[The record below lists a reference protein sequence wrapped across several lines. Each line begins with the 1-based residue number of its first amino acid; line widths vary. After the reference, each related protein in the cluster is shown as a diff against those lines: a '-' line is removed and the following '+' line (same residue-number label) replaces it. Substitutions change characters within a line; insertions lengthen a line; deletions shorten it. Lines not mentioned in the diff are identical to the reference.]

1 MTNNGQLQT
10 RKRGGLENMIRARQY
25 RRFPTGRRLACASAA
40 LALAVLVVTA
50 IFVFAVPSVQAQTL
64 KTLYTFGGT
73 TDGGYPNALV
83 RDAAGNL
90 YGTTISGGVGTCADG
105 DLSGCGVVFRVTPA
119 GKETVLYSFTG
130 GADGA
135 APQRGLLLDAK
146 GNLYGTTA
154 SGGTYGFGTV
164 FKVDQN
170 GNETVLYSFTG
181 GADGGNPYS
190 GLVRD
195 AQGNLYGVAGSVV
208 FKLDEKGNETVLYT
222 FTGGA
227 DGSPNGRLMRD
238 ANGNLYGTTAG
249 GGTYGFG
256 KVYKL
261 DTSGKEHL
269 LYSFC
274 PQGGVCADGA
284 VPFAG
289 VIQDTAGN
297 LYGTTSQGGTA
308 GWGTVF
314 ELNTS
319 GKEKV
324 LHSFTYGDGALP
336 SFGVIRDT
344 NGNLYGTTVYGGIQK
359 KTCTL
364 GCGVIFRVTKAG
376 KESTLYSFTFAE
388 GANPEASVIR
398 DAKGNLYGTTVMGHF
413 FGTVFRL
420 TP

>member
-1 MTNNGQLQT
+1 
-10 RKRGGLENMIRARQY
+10 MIRTKQY
-25 RRFPTGRRLACASAA
+25 RRIPTVRRLACASAT

-50 IFVFAVPSVQAQTL
+50 IFVFAVPSVQAQTF

-90 YGTTISGGVGTCADG
+90 YGTTISGGVGACTDG
-105 DLSGCGVVFRVTPA
+105 DLSGCGVVFKVTPA
-119 GKETVLYSFTG
+119 GKEIVLYSFTG

-135 APQRGLLLDAK
+135 APQRGLQLDAK
-146 GNLYGTTA
+146 GNLYGTTP
-154 SGGTYGFGTV
+154 SGGAYGFGTV

-170 GNETVLYSFTG
+170 GNETVIYSFTG

-195 AQGNLYGVAGSVV
+195 AQGNLYGVAGPVV
-208 FKLDEKGNETVLYT
+208 FTLDEKGNETVLYT

-227 DGSPNGRLMRD
+227 DGSPNGRLLRD

-256 KVYKL
+256 KVFKL
-261 DTSGKEHL
+261 DTSGKEHV

-274 PQGGVCADGA
+274 PQGGICTDGA

-319 GKEKV
+319 GKQKV

-364 GCGVIFRVTKAG
+364 GCGVIFKVTKAG
-376 KESTLYSFTFAE
+376 KESTLYSFTFAD
-388 GANPEASVIR
+388 GANPEAGVIR
-398 DAKGNLYGTTVMGHF
+398 DAKGNLYGTTVMGHA
-413 FGTVFRL
+413 FGTVFKL

>member
-1 MTNNGQLQT
+1 
-10 RKRGGLENMIRARQY
+10 MIRTKQY
-25 RRFPTGRRLACASAA
+25 RRIPTVRRLACVSAT

-90 YGTTISGGVGTCADG
+90 YGTTISGGVGACTDG
-105 DLSGCGVVFRVTPA
+105 DLSGCGVVFKVTPA
-119 GKETVLYSFTG
+119 GKEIVLYSFTG

-135 APQRGLLLDAK
+135 APQRGLQLDAK
-146 GNLYGTTA
+146 GNLYGTTP
-154 SGGTYGFGTV
+154 SGGAYGFGTV

-238 ANGNLYGTTAG
+238 AKGNLYGTTAG

-256 KVYKL
+256 KVFKL

-274 PQGGVCADGA
+274 PQGGVCTDGA

-289 VIQDTAGN
+289 VIQDAAGN

-364 GCGVIFRVTKAG
+364 GCGVIFKVTKAG
-376 KESTLYSFTFAE
+376 KESTLYSFTFAD
-388 GANPEASVIR
+388 GANPEATVIR
-398 DAKGNLYGTTVMGHF
+398 DAKGNLYGTTVMGHA
-413 FGTVFRL
+413 FGTVFKL

>member
-1 MTNNGQLQT
+1 MTSNGQLQT
-10 RKRGGLENMIRARQY
+10 RKQGRVENMIRTKQY
-25 RRFPTGRRLACASAA
+25 RRIPTVRRLACASAT

-50 IFVFAVPSVQAQTL
+50 IFVFAVPSVQAQTF

-90 YGTTISGGVGTCADG
+90 YGTTISGGVGACTDG
-105 DLSGCGVVFRVTPA
+105 DLSGCGVVFKVTPA
-119 GKETVLYSFTG
+119 GKEIVLYSFTG

-135 APQRGLLLDAK
+135 APQRGLQLDAN
-146 GNLYGTTA
+146 GNLYGTTP
-154 SGGTYGFGTV
+154 SGGAYGFGTV

-195 AQGNLYGVAGSVV
+195 AQGNLYGVAGPVV
-208 FKLDEKGNETVLYT
+208 FTLDEKGNETVLYT

-227 DGSPNGRLMRD
+227 DGSPNGRLLRD

-256 KVYKL
+256 KVFKL
-261 DTSGKEHL
+261 DTSGKEHV

-274 PQGGVCADGA
+274 PQGGICTDGA

-319 GKEKV
+319 GKQKV

-364 GCGVIFRVTKAG
+364 GCGVIFKVTKAG
-376 KESTLYSFTFAE
+376 KESTLYSFTFAD

-398 DAKGNLYGTTVMGHF
+398 DAKGNLYGTTVMGHA
-413 FGTVFRL
+413 FGTVFKL

>member
-1 MTNNGQLQT
+1 
-10 RKRGGLENMIRARQY
+10 MIRTKQY
-25 RRFPTGRRLACASAA
+25 RRIPTVRRLACASAT

-50 IFVFAVPSVQAQTL
+50 IFVFAVPSVQAQTF
-64 KTLYTFGGT
+64 KTLHTFGGT

-90 YGTTISGGVGTCADG
+90 YGTTISGGVGACTDG
-105 DLSGCGVVFRVTPA
+105 DLSGCGVVFKVTPA
-119 GKETVLYSFTG
+119 GKEIVLYSFTG

-135 APQRGLLLDAK
+135 APQRGLQLDAK
-146 GNLYGTTA
+146 GNLYGTTP
-154 SGGTYGFGTV
+154 SGGAYGFGTV

-195 AQGNLYGVAGSVV
+195 AQGNLYGVAGPVV
-208 FKLDEKGNETVLYT
+208 FTLDEKGNETVLYT

-227 DGSPNGRLMRD
+227 DGSPNGRLLRD

-256 KVYKL
+256 KVFKL
-261 DTSGKEHL
+261 DTSGKEHV

-274 PQGGVCADGA
+274 PQGGICTDGA

-319 GKEKV
+319 GKQKV

-364 GCGVIFRVTKAG
+364 GCGVIFKVTKAG
-376 KESTLYSFTFAE
+376 KESTLYSFTFAD

-398 DAKGNLYGTTVMGHF
+398 DAKGNLYGTTVMGHA
-413 FGTVFRL
+413 FGTVFKL